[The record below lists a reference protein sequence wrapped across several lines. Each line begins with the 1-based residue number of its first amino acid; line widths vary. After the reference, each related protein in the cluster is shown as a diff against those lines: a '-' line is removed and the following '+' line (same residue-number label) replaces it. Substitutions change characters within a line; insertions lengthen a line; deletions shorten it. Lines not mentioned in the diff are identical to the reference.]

1 MDEAFS
7 AATEYEEVE
16 SLIVCWSAVHGRKR
30 SGDGITT
37 IREPA
42 TWKEV
47 ELRLVALASS
57 RRIAGRLTGGGA
69 FSAGEDVAVV

>member
-1 MDEAFS
+1 MDEALG

-16 SLIVCWSAVHGRKR
+16 SLVICWSAIHGRKR
-30 SGDGITT
+30 SGDGLIT

-47 ELRLVALASS
+47 ELCLLALASS
-57 RRIAGRLTGGGA
+57 RGIAGRLTGWGA